1 MVRPS
6 DAELLLRVKDLSK
19 EFKLYDEADRSLKG
33 TVVRYLR
40 TGKTN
45 TFQTKK
51 VLREISFDLRQGD
64 VIGIVGENGAGK
76 STLLKV
82 ITGIL
87 SPTSGTVMVNGR
99 IVALLEIGL
108 GFNDDLTGRE
118 NSFLYG
124 SLLGITNRRMKEM
137 LEAIVRF
144 AELEEFIDLPIRK
157 YSSGMKMRLA
167 FSIATAIDP
176 EILILD
182 EVFSVGDVFF
192 KKKSEQRLAEI
203 IARGRGLL
211 LVTHDLATVL
221 EVCNRALFITADGT
235 LVNGTP
241 QDILSLYAGRL
252 TPS

>member
-1 MVRPS
+1 MMRKS
-6 DAELLLRVKDLSK
+6 NENELLLHVENISK

-40 TGKTN
+40 TGKRS

-51 VLREISFDLRQGD
+51 VLRGISFDLRQGD

-76 STLLKV
+76 STLLKI

-87 SPTSGTVMVNGR
+87 APSSGKVFVNGR
-99 IVALLEIGL
+99 IIALLEIGL
-108 GFNDDLTGRE
+108 GFHDDLTGRE

-124 SLLGITNRRMKEM
+124 SLLGIPNRRMKTM
-137 LEAIVRF
+137 LEEIVRF
-144 AELEEFIDLPIRK
+144 SGLEEFIDLPIRK
-157 YSSGMKMRLA
+157 YSSGMKMRLG

-176 EILILD
+176 DILILD

-203 IARGRGLL
+203 ISRGRGLL
-211 LVTHDLATVL
+211 LVTHDLATVS
-221 EVCNRALFITADGT
+221 EVCNRAILIRSDGT
-235 LVNGTP
+235 LLEGTP
-241 QDILSLYAGRL
+241 ESVLSVYAGGE
-252 TPS
+252 